1 MLVVEVG
8 AAAVHAAPRTS
19 APTCN
24 AAEQRM
30 KKPTIVVNCLAFPHE
45 LTGAELELELGK
57 KIINENHPLCA
68 SIKLSSP

>member
-1 MLVVEVG
+1 MSVEVG
-8 AAAVHAAPRTS
+8 AAAAPRTS

-45 LTGAELELELGK
+45 LTGAELELETRE
-57 KIINENHPLCA
+57 ENNQ
-68 SIKLSSP
+68 

>member
-1 MLVVEVG
+1 MTVARLVSVVEVG
-8 AAAVHAAPRTS
+8 AAAAPRTS

-45 LTGAELELELGK
+45 LTGAELELETRE
-57 KIINENHPLCA
+57 ENNQ
-68 SIKLSSP
+68 